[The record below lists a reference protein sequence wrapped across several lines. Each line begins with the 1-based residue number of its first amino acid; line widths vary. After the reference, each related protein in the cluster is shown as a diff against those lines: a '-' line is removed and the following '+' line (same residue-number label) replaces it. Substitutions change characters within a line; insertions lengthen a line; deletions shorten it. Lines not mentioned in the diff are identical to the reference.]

1 MIVALFSFVSLVTRW
16 AARLWRSECEGHIF
30 YVVLAI
36 HRDWLRGDGAP
47 MMGCWFLWTCS
58 DDCLTRFGCFYETM
72 LMILW
77 PSADVSMILC
87 WWWSDHLLMIPW
99 CCTAGSCDKVRDNL
113 SDCWDLLKF
122 KYLHCMYVRS
132 LTRLMRIK
140 VFYMLKMNTLIDVS
154 SFSWYRISSPKS
166 YYCYLDWEKT
176 VG

>member
-1 MIVALFSFVSLVTRW
+1 MVTRW
-16 AARLWRSECEGHIF
+16 WAAGSFEH
-30 YVVLAI
+30 V
-36 HRDWLRGDGAP
+36 
-47 MMGCWFLWTCS
+47 
-58 DDCLTRFGCFYETM
+58 
-72 LMILW
+72 LMIVL
-77 PSADVSMILC
+77 PCLDVSMILC
-87 WWWSDHLLMIPW
+87 WWLSEHLLMIHDAMLMIVWPSADGSMMLCWWLSDHLLMIPW
-99 CCTAGSCDKVRDNL
+99 CCTDGSCDKVRDNL